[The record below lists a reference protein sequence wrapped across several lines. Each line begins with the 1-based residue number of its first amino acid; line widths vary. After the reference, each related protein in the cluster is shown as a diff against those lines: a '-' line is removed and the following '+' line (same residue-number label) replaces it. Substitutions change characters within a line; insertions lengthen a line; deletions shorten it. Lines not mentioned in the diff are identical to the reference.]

1 MRIIKKAASFFIT
14 SFLILAVCCSSAYA
28 TEAERTTAYI
38 GGAQAKVAYI
48 TLSSSSV
55 VCPLIPSGGIC
66 TDDYA
71 DFIIADAP
79 ATVVAAI
86 NGSFFNS
93 YYKKDRPL
101 DINTGN
107 YAAMFGVI
115 VSEGKMISSGG
126 SAALGFGYD
135 GSVQIGRV
143 DLAATLTVRDRTY
156 VCWGVNQIYNQNKAV
171 YALTSEM
178 PYAVNVP
185 AGSTIVEVKDGVVQS
200 KEKGRSGYRPP
211 EGGVALVFESH
222 YPTLWDISVGD
233 EATYSYIV
241 RSGDAEQWSDLRYI
255 IGASGMLVENGVNVV
270 DKNNLKESKLQPDAP
285 GECCFIALAQDGRLM
300 FGTVY
305 STFRKIANSLV
316 AMGVSDALLLDGGGS
331 SLLYANGKYQK
342 SPGRKLASIIAVI
355 DPTVPPF
362 DEPSDWAMEDVE
374 AAADLGIL
382 PEALDC
388 NYVTDITREEFC
400 ALIKGYIEARTG
412 ERIDRFCKGYEDAV
426 NISFSDTSDKATL
439 SIAALGIVNGYPD
452 GTFHPGDNIIRQD
465 AAIMLGRLAKVLGAE
480 FSGPAK
486 AYTDR
491 AQISPY
497 AVPGVDFV
505 SGLGIMNGNAN
516 GSFSPQANITREE
529 AVITVMNAWRNI
541 DKHIP
546 DSEEQPESEDPQDDQ
561 E

>member
-1 MRIIKKAASFFIT
+1 IP
-14 SFLILAVCCSSAYA
+14 AYA

-38 GGAQAKVAYI
+38 GGAQAQIAYI
-48 TLSSSSV
+48 TLSPTSV
-55 VCPLIPSGGIC
+55 VCPLIPAGGIC

-71 DFIIADAP
+71 AFMISDSP

-107 YAAMFGVI
+107 YAAMYGAI
-115 VSEGKMISSGG
+115 VTEGKMISSGG

-135 GSVQIGRV
+135 GTVRIGRV
-143 DLAATLTVRDRTY
+143 DLAATLTVGDLTF
-156 VCWGVNQIYNQNKAV
+156 VCWGVNQVYNQNKAV

-200 KEKGRSGYRPP
+200 KGKGRNGYRPP
-211 EGGVALVFESH
+211 EDGVALVFESH
-222 YPTLWDISVGD
+222 YPTLWDVSVGD
-233 EATYSYIV
+233 EATYSYSV
-241 RSGDAEQWSDLRYI
+241 RSGDAEQWSGLRYI

-300 FGTVY
+300 LGAVY
-305 STFRKIANSLV
+305 STFRKIADYLV
-316 AMGVSDALLLDGGGS
+316 KNGASDAILLDGGGS
-331 SLLYANGKYQK
+331 SMLYANGKYMN
-342 SPGRKLASIIAVI
+342 SPGRKLASLVAVI

-362 DEPSDWAMEDVE
+362 DEPSDWAMADVE
-374 AAADLGIL
+374 AAAELGIL

-388 NYVTDITREEFC
+388 NYLTDITREEFC
-400 ALIKGYIEARTG
+400 ALISGYIEAKTG
-412 ERIDRFCKGYEDAV
+412 DGIDRFSEGYEETE
-426 NISFSDTSDKATL
+426 NISFSDTSDAATL
-439 SIAALGIVNGYPD
+439 GVARLGIVNGYPD
-452 GTFHPGDNIIRQD
+452 GTFRPNDCIIRQD
-465 AAIMLGRLAKVLGAE
+465 AAIILSRLAKIMGAD

-516 GSFSPQANITREE
+516 GSFSPHANITREQ
-529 AVITVMNAWRNI
+529 AVVTVMNTWRSI
-541 DKHIP
+541 EYSDHSL
-546 DSEEQPESEDPQDDQ
+546 SEEETRQLLETDDQ
-561 E
+561 

>member
-1 MRIIKKAASFFIT
+1 MLLFKKAALLFISSFM
-14 SFLILAVCCSSAYA
+14 ILFFCCSSAFA

-38 GGAQAKVAYI
+38 GGAQAQITYI

-66 TDDYA
+66 TADYA
-71 DFIIADAP
+71 DFIISDAP

-93 YYKKDRPL
+93 YYKSDRPL

-107 YAAMFGVI
+107 YAAMYGAI
-115 VSEGKMISSGG
+115 VMDGKMISSGG

-135 GSVQIGRV
+135 GNVRIGRV
-143 DLAATLTVRDRTY
+143 DLAATLTVGDLTFI
-156 VCWGVNQIYNQNKAV
+156 CWGVNQIYNQNKAV

-185 AGSTIVEVKDGVVQS
+185 ADSTIVEVKDGVVQS

-211 EGGVALVFESH
+211 EGAVALVFEGH
-222 YPTLWDISVGD
+222 YPTLWDVSVGD
-233 EATYSYIV
+233 EATYSYTV
-241 RSGDAEQWSDLRYI
+241 RSGDAEQWSGLRYI

-285 GECCFIALAQDGRLM
+285 GECCFVALAEDGRLM
-300 FGTVY
+300 FGAVY
-305 STFRKIANSLV
+305 STFRKIADYLV
-316 AMGVSDALLLDGGGS
+316 GIGVSDAILLDGGGS
-331 SLLYANGKYQK
+331 SMLYANGKYQN
-342 SPGRKLASIIAVI
+342 SPGRKLASLIAVI

-374 AAADLGIL
+374 EAAELGIL

-388 NYVTDITREEFC
+388 NYQTSITREEFC
-400 ALIKGYIEARTG
+400 ALISGYIEARTG
-412 ERIDRFCKGYEDAV
+412 NSIDQFCKEYEDAV
-426 NISFSDTSDKATL
+426 SISFSDTSDAATL
-439 SIAALGIVNGYPD
+439 SIASLGIVNGYPD
-452 GTFHPGDNIIRQD
+452 GTFCPGDNIIRQD
-465 AAIMLGRLAKVLGAE
+465 AAIMLSRLAEVMGAV

-491 AQISPY
+491 AQISDY
-497 AVPGVDFV
+497 AAPGVDFV
-505 SGLGIMNGNAN
+505 TGVGIMNGNAD
-516 GSFSPQANITREE
+516 GSFSPLANITREE
-529 AVITVMNAWRNI
+529 AVITVMNAWRSL

-546 DSEEQPESEDPQDDQ
+546 ASEEAQDDK

>member
-1 MRIIKKAASFFIT
+1 MQYIRKAVPLFLFL
-14 SFLILAVCCSSAYA
+14 FLILSVCSMPAYG

-38 GGAQAKVAYI
+38 GGAKAQVTYI
-48 TLSSSSV
+48 TLSSTSI

-71 DFIIADAP
+71 DFIISDAP

-107 YAAMFGVI
+107 YAAMYGAI
-115 VSEGKMISSGG
+115 VTEGKMISSGG

-135 GSVQIGRV
+135 GTVHIGRV
-143 DLAATLTVRDRTY
+143 DLAATLTVNDLTF

-200 KEKGRSGYRPP
+200 KEKGRAGYRPP
-211 EGGVALVFESH
+211 DGAVALVFESH
-222 YPTLWDISVGD
+222 YPTLWDVSVGD
-233 EATYSYIV
+233 EATYGYTV
-241 RSGDAEQWSDLRYI
+241 RSGDASQWSGLRYI

-285 GECCFIALAQDGRLM
+285 GECCFIALTQDGRLM

-305 STFRKIANSLV
+305 SSFRKIADYLV
-316 AMGVSDALLLDGGGS
+316 ANGVSDAILLDGGGS
-331 SLLYANGKYQK
+331 SMLYANGKYQK
-342 SPGRKLASIIAVI
+342 SPGRKLASIVAVI

-362 DEPSDWAMEDVE
+362 DEPSDWAMADVE
-374 AAADLGIL
+374 AAAELGIL
-382 PEALDC
+382 PEALNC
-388 NYVTDITREEFC
+388 NYQTAITREEFC
-400 ALIKGYIEARTG
+400 ALIAGYIEAKTG
-412 ERIDRFCKGYEDAV
+412 TSVDQFCEEYEDAAS
-426 NISFSDTSDKATL
+426 ISFSDTSDAATL

-452 GTFHPGDNIIRQD
+452 GTFRPGDNIIRQD
-465 AAIMLGRLAKVLGAE
+465 AAIMLGRLAKVMGADY
-480 FSGPAK
+480 SGPAR
-486 AYTDR
+486 AYSDR

-497 AVPGVDFV
+497 AVSGVDFV

-529 AVITVMNAWRNI
+529 AVITVMNAWRSI

-546 DSEEQPESEDPQDDQ
+546 AGEEPQDDQ
-561 E
+561 A

>member
-1 MRIIKKAASFFIT
+1 MRIIKKSALFLISF
-14 SFLILAVCCSSAYA
+14 FLILAVCCSPAFA

-38 GGAQAKVAYI
+38 GGAQAQVAYI

-55 VCPLIPSGGIC
+55 VCPLIPSGGVC

-71 DFIIADAP
+71 DFIISDAP

-107 YAAMFGVI
+107 YAAMYGAI
-115 VSEGKMISSGG
+115 VAEGKMISSGG

-135 GSVQIGRV
+135 GTVHIGRV
-143 DLAATLTVRDRTY
+143 DLAATLTVGDLTFI
-156 VCWGVNQIYNQNKAV
+156 CWGVNQVYNQNKAV

-185 AGSTIVEVKDGVVQS
+185 VDSTIVEVKDGVVQS
-200 KEKGRSGYRPP
+200 KEKGRAGYRPP
-211 EGGVALVFESH
+211 EGAVALVFESH
-222 YPTLWDISVGD
+222 YPTLWDVSVGD
-233 EATYSYIV
+233 EATYSYTV
-241 RSGDAEQWSDLRYI
+241 RSGDAEQWSGLRYI
-255 IGASGMLVENGVNVV
+255 IGASGMLVEDGVNVV

-285 GECCFIALAQDGRLM
+285 GECCFIALTHDGRLM

-316 AMGVSDALLLDGGGS
+316 AMGVSDAILLDGGGS
-331 SLLYANGKYQK
+331 SMLYANGKYQN
-342 SPGRKLASIIAVI
+342 SPGRKLASLIAVI

-362 DEPSDWAMEDVE
+362 DEPSDWAMADVE

-388 NYVTDITREEFC
+388 NYLTAITREEFC
-400 ALIKGYIEARTG
+400 ALISGYIEARTG
-412 ERIDRFCKGYEDAV
+412 QSIARFCKEYEDAERV
-426 NISFSDTSDKATL
+426 RFSDTSDATTM
-439 SIAALGIVNGYPD
+439 SIASLGIVNGYPD
-452 GTFHPGDNIIRQD
+452 GTFCPDDNIIRQD
-465 AAIMLGRLAKVLGAE
+465 AAIMLGRLAKVMGAE
-480 FSGPAK
+480 FNGPAK

-491 AQISPY
+491 EQISDY

-505 SGLGIMNGNAN
+505 TGVGIMNGNAD
-516 GSFSPQANITREE
+516 GSFSPLTNITREE
-529 AVITVMNAWRNI
+529 AVITVMNAWRSL

-546 DSEEQPESEDPQDDQ
+546 ASEEAQDDK